1 MKHRLLAATLA
12 AALIASCNAA
22 KPPPVS
28 PPPRPPL
35 PAPSAP
41 MVKVPTVPLFQGL
54 GKHTRKVT
62 TSSPVAQRYFDQGL
76 AFVYGFNHDEA
87 IRSFKQAA
95 EIDPQCAMAHW
106 GVALANGPHINNP
119 AVDEAH
125 GKAAW
130 DALGQA
136 REFVRQ
142 ATPAEHAL
150 IDALTARYAMP
161 QPADRKALDQAYA
174 DAMKQVRQAYPDDT
188 DAAALYAE
196 ALMDLRPW
204 DLWKA
209 DGTPQP
215 GTSEILSTLEQ
226 VLVKNPYH
234 PLANHLY
241 IHAVEA
247 SPLPEK
253 ADPAANRLRDLQPGL
268 GHMVH
273 MSSHI
278 DVRRGRWEAASLAN
292 EKAIAADTKYREAVP
307 AQGFYRLYM
316 AHNRHMLAFAAM
328 MQGQSEKA
336 LGAVQAM
343 IAEMPTDWIRE
354 ASAIADGF
362 MAMPLE
368 VMMRFGKWDDI
379 LAAPE
384 PPEYL
389 PIARA
394 MRLYARG
401 VANAAQGNKAE
412 ARAEQT
418 AFIEAKGKVTA
429 EATFGNN
436 RAVDILAVAEQLLNG
451 EILIREGKVD
461 KGIAALK
468 DAVKREDALRYDEP
482 PDWIQPVRHALGAAL
497 VRANRPVEAASVY
510 REDLKRLPENGWSLF
525 GLAKALKMQKADE
538 AADYLER
545 FNKVWANADVKLMSS
560 CFCQPGI

>member
-1 MKHRLLAATLA
+1 
-12 AALIASCNAA
+12 
-22 KPPPVS
+22 
-28 PPPRPPL
+28 
-35 PAPSAP
+35 
-41 MVKVPTVPLFQGL
+41 
-54 GKHTRKVT
+54 VT
-62 TSSPVAQRYFDQGL
+62 TTSPVAQRYFDQGL

-87 IRSFKQAA
+87 IRSFAQAA

-125 GKAAW
+125 AKAAW
-130 DALGQA
+130 DAMTRA

-142 ATPAEHAL
+142 ASPAEHAL
-150 IDALTARYAMP
+150 IDALGARYAMP

-196 ALMDLRPW
+196 SLMDLRPW
-204 DLWKA
+204 DLWKN
-209 DGTPQP
+209 DGTAQP
-215 GTSEILSTLEQ
+215 GTNEIVSTLEQ

-253 ADPAANRLRDLQPGL
+253 ADPAANRLRELEPGL
-268 GHMVH
+268 GHMMH
-273 MSSHI
+273 MPSHI
-278 DVRRGRWEAASLAN
+278 DVRRGRWEAAGVAN
-292 EKAIAADTKYREAVP
+292 EKAIAADTRYREAVP

-336 LGAVQAM
+336 LSAVQAM
-343 IAEMPTDWIRE
+343 IAEMPPEWIRD
-354 ASAIADGF
+354 ASGIADGF

-379 LAAPE
+379 MAAPE
-384 PPEYL
+384 PAEYL

-394 MRLYARG
+394 MRFYARG
-401 VANAAQGNKAE
+401 VANAAQGKKSE
-412 ARAEQT
+412 ARAEQA
-418 AFIEAKGKVTA
+418 AFVEAKGKITA

-436 RAVDILAVAEQLLNG
+436 KAVDILAIAEQLLNG

-538 AADYLER
+538 WADYQER
-545 FNKVWANADVKLMSS
+545 FAKVWANADVKLMSS

>member
-1 MKHRLLAATLA
+1 MKHRLLATALCLGA
-12 AALIASCNAA
+12 AVSCNTP
-22 KPPPVS
+22 KPPPTPA
-28 PPPRPPL
+28 PPPPP
-35 PAPSAP
+35 PASVAT
-41 MVKVPTVPLFQGL
+41 VKKVPTVPLFSGL
-54 GKHTRKVT
+54 GKHSRKVT
-62 TSSPVAQRYFDQGL
+62 TTSPEAQRYFDQGL

-87 IRSFKQAA
+87 IRSFNQAA
-95 EIDPQCAMAHW
+95 EIDRQCAMAHW

-125 GKAAW
+125 AKAASE
-130 DALGQA
+130 ALTRA

-142 ATPAEHAL
+142 AAPAERAL
-150 IDALTARYAMP
+150 IDALGTRYALP
-161 QPADRKALDQAYA
+161 PPADRKPLDQAYA
-174 DAMKQVRQAYPDDT
+174 DAMKQVRQAYPDDA
-188 DAAALYAE
+188 DVAALYAE

-204 DLWKA
+204 DLWKS
-209 DGTPQP
+209 DGSAQP
-215 GTSEILSTLEQ
+215 GTNEIVATLEQ
-226 VLVKNPYH
+226 VLIKNPYH

-273 MSSHI
+273 MPSHI
-278 DVRRGRWEAASLAN
+278 DVRRGRWEAAALAN
-292 EKAIAADTKYREAVP
+292 EKAIVADTKYREAVP
-307 AQGFYRLYM
+307 GQSFYRLYM

-336 LGAVQAM
+336 LAAVKAM
-343 IAEMPTDWIRE
+343 IDDMPPEWIKE
-354 ASAIADGF
+354 SSAIADGF

-394 MRLYARG
+394 MRFYARG
-401 VANAAQGNKAE
+401 VAHAATGKKAE
-412 ARAEQT
+412 ARAEQA
-418 AFIEAKGKVTA
+418 AFLEAKTKVPPGA
-429 EATFGNN
+429 FFGNN
-436 RAVDILAVAEQLLNG
+436 AAADILGLAEKVLEG
-451 EILIREGKVD
+451 EIVYREGKVD
-461 KGIAALK
+461 RGIALLK
-468 DAVKREDALRYDEP
+468 EAVKREDALRYDEP

-497 VRANRPVEAASVY
+497 VKAKRPVEGAAVY

-525 GLAKALKMQKADE
+525 GLAKALKMQKSDE
-538 AADYLER
+538 ADDYQER
-545 FNKVWANADVKLMSS
+545 FDKVWANADVKLMSS

>member
-1 MKHRLLAATLA
+1 VVVPTIKA
-12 AALIASCNAA
+12 
-22 KPPPVS
+22 
-28 PPPRPPL
+28 
-35 PAPSAP
+35 
-41 MVKVPTVPLFQGL
+41 PTVPLFAGL
-54 GKHTRKVT
+54 GTHSRRVT
-62 TSSPVAQRYFDQGL
+62 TSSPQAQRYFDQGL

-87 IRSFKQAA
+87 SRSFAQAA

-119 AVDEAH
+119 VIDEAH
-125 GKAAW
+125 AKAAW
-130 DALGQA
+130 EALSRA

-142 ATPAEHAL
+142 ATPAERAL
-150 IDALTARYAMP
+150 IDALSARYAMP

-174 DAMKQVRQAYPDDT
+174 DAMKQVQKAYPDDA

-204 DLWKA
+204 DLWKP
-209 DGTPQP
+209 DGTAQP
-215 GTSEILSTLEQ
+215 GTNEIVSTLEQ

-273 MSSHI
+273 MPSHI
-278 DVRRGRWEAASLAN
+278 DVRRGRWEAAATAN
-292 EKAIAADTKYREAVP
+292 EKAILADTKYKEVVP
-307 AQGFYRLYM
+307 GQNFYRLYM

-336 LGAVQAM
+336 ISAVQAM
-343 IAEMPTDWIRE
+343 IAEMPPEWIKE
-354 ASAIADGF
+354 SSGIADGF
-362 MAMPLE
+362 MAMPME
-368 VMMRFGKWDDI
+368 VLMRFGRWDEI

-384 PPEYL
+384 PAEYL

-401 VANAAQGNKAE
+401 VAQAAQGKKVE
-412 ARAEQT
+412 ARAEQA
-418 AFIEAKGKVTA
+418 AFVEAKAKVPDTA
-429 EATFGNN
+429 YFGNN
-436 RAVDILAVAEQLLNG
+436 KASDILGVAEYLLAG
-451 EILIREGKVD
+451 EILYREGKVD
-461 KGIAALK
+461 KGIAQLK
-468 DAVKREDALRYDEP
+468 IAVKREDELRYDEP
-482 PDWIQPVRHALGAAL
+482 PDWVQPVRHALGAAL
-497 VRANRPVEAASVY
+497 VRSNRPVEAAAVY

-525 GLAKALKMQKADE
+525 GLAKALKMQKNDD
-538 AADYLER
+538 AADYQER
-545 FNKVWANADVKLMSS
+545 FAKVWANADVKLMSS

>member
-1 MKHRLLAATLA
+1 MKHRLLAAALA
-12 AALIASCNAA
+12 AALSAGCSTSR
-22 KPPPVS
+22 PPP
-28 PPPRPPL
+28 PPPAPPPPPP
-35 PAPSAP
+35 PAPT
-41 MVKVPTVPLFQGL
+41 VKAPTVPLFQGL
-54 GKHTRKVT
+54 GKHTRRVT
-62 TSSPVAQRYFDQGL
+62 TTSPDAQRYFDQGL
-76 AFVYGFNHDEA
+76 AFVYAFNHDEA
-87 IRSFKQAA
+87 IRSFRQAG

-125 GKAAW
+125 AKAAW
-130 DALGQA
+130 EAIERA
-136 REFVRQ
+136 REFARQ
-142 ATPAEHAL
+142 GSPVERAL
-150 IDALTARYAMP
+150 IEAQAARYAMP
-161 QPADRKALDQAYA
+161 QPSDRKPLDQAYA
-174 DAMKQVRQAYPDDT
+174 DAMKQVRQAYPDDA
-188 DAAALYAE
+188 DVASLYAE

-204 DLWKA
+204 DLWKP

-215 GTSEILSTLEQ
+215 GTSEIVATLEH
-226 VLVKNPYH
+226 VLAKNPYH

-273 MSSHI
+273 MPSHI
-278 DVRRGRWEAASLAN
+278 DVRRGRWEAAAIAN

-307 AQGFYRLYM
+307 GQSFYRLYM

-336 LGAVQAM
+336 LAAVKAM
-343 IAEMPTDWIRE
+343 IAEMPAEWVRE
-354 ASAIADGF
+354 SSAIADGF
-362 MAMPLE
+362 MAMPVE
-368 VMMRFGKWDDI
+368 VLMRFGKWDEI

-384 PPEYL
+384 PPDHL

-401 VANAAQGNKAE
+401 VARAARGEKAE

-418 AFIEAKGKVTA
+418 AFLAAKEKVPA
-429 EATFGNN
+429 DAFFGNN
-436 RAVDILAVAEQLLNG
+436 KASDILGVAEQLLAG
-451 EILIREGKVD
+451 EILYREGKVD
-461 KGIAALK
+461 AGIARLK

-497 VRANRPVEAASVY
+497 IRANRPVEAEAVY
-510 REDLKRLPENGWSLF
+510 REDLRRLPENGWSLF
-525 GLAKALKMQKADE
+525 GLAKALKMQKRGESAE
-538 AADYLER
+538 VQER
-545 FNKVWANADVKLMSS
+545 FSKVWANADVTLMSS

>member
-1 MKHRLLAATLA
+1 MNYRLLV
-12 AALIASCNAA
+12 AALCAAVGVACNTP
-22 KPPPVS
+22 KPPPAPAPP
-28 PPPRPPL
+28 PPPRPPP
-35 PAPSAP
+35 PAAT
-41 MVKVPTVPLFQGL
+41 VKVPTVPLFGGL

-62 TSSPVAQRYFDQGL
+62 TTSPQAQRYFDQGL

-87 IRSFKQAA
+87 IRAFAQAA

-125 GKAAW
+125 AKAAW
-130 DALGQA
+130 EALSRA

-142 ATPAEHAL
+142 AAPAERAL
-150 IDALTARYAMP
+150 IDALGARYAMP

-174 DAMKQVRQAYPDDT
+174 DAMKQVQKAYPDDG

-204 DLWKA
+204 DLWKP
-209 DGTPQP
+209 DGNAQP
-215 GTSEILSTLEQ
+215 GTNEIVTTLEQ

-241 IHAVEA
+241 IHAIEA

-273 MSSHI
+273 MPSHI
-278 DVRRGRWEAASLAN
+278 DVRRGRWEAAALAN
-292 EKAIAADTKYREAVP
+292 EKAIGADTKYKEAVP
-307 AQGFYRLYM
+307 GQSFYRLYM
-316 AHNRHMLAFAAM
+316 AHNRHMLAFAAI

-336 LGAVQAM
+336 LASINAM
-343 IAEMPTDWIRE
+343 IAEMPAEWIKE
-354 ASAIADGF
+354 SAGIADGF
-362 MAMPLE
+362 MAMPME
-368 VMMRFGKWDDI
+368 VMMRFGKWDEI

-384 PPEYL
+384 PAEYL

-401 VANAAQGNKAE
+401 VAYAAQGKKAE

-418 AFIEAKGKVTA
+418 AFLEAKAKVSEGA
-429 EATFGNN
+429 FFGNN
-436 RAVDILAVAEQLLNG
+436 KASDILGVAEHLLAG
-451 EILIREGKVD
+451 EILYREGKVD
-461 KGIAALK
+461 KGIGEMK
-468 DAVKREDALRYDEP
+468 IAVKREDELRYDEP

-497 VRANRPVEAASVY
+497 VRSNRPVEAAAVY

-525 GLAKALKMQKADE
+525 GLAKALKMQKSDE
-538 AADYLER
+538 AADVQER
-545 FNKVWANADVKLMSS
+545 FAKVWANADVKLMSS